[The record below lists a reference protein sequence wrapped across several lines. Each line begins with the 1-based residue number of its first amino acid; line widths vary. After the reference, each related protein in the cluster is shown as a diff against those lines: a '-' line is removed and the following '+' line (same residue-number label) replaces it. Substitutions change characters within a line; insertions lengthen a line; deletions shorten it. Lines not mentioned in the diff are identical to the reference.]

1 MPRIAYRLDE
11 AQITWDAVR
20 SQGAG
25 GQNVNKVSSA
35 AVLAFDIPAS
45 SLPDALKARLLGRAD
60 QRINQAGV
68 LQIKAQ
74 EHRSLPQNK
83 AAALARLRALLD
95 DAAHLP
101 ETRRPTRPTRASRE
115 RRLQGKARHAA
126 TKAGRGRVPEA

>member
-1 MPRIAYRLDE
+1 MPRIQYRLDE
-11 AQITWDAVR
+11 AEITWDAVR

-35 AVLAFDIPAS
+35 AVLGFDINAS
-45 SLPDALKARLLGRAD
+45 SLPEALKLRLLARAD
-60 QRINQAGV
+60 QRISLAGV

-74 EHRSLPQNK
+74 EHRSLPMNK

-95 DAAHLP
+95 DAAQVP

-115 RRLQGKARHAA
+115 RRLASKARQSA
-126 TKAGRGRVPEA
+126 TKATRGRVVD